1 MIKRKTLM
9 IFVIFVF
16 LFLFISA
23 VSAEE
28 NVSCIEDA
36 GTDIVKIDEN
46 TKTFC
51 DLSKE
56 IEDAPDGSVINLTSD
71 YVYDSGDKSGI
82 VINKSITINGNNH
95 KIDGNSQSRIFRTFE
110 GNITLN
116 NLILINGYS
125 NHGGAI
131 YNDNTIILNNVI
143 FKNNHAE
150 EGGAIYSGF
159 DSHREDIQT
168 CINNCIF
175 DGNFAK
181 SGASIYVFSVYH
193 SPDDEDIDD
202 DSDYNDSYDD
212 LNGSDFNESYD
223 DENSSYMDE
232 EDYDEEP
239 VILDAV
245 IIKDSIFKNTDNC
258 SKGLIFF
265 NIPRPIKIIN
275 SAFANSTS
283 IYGTAFTSNGGAELS
298 CFNCSFE
305 NLHADISGG
314 AICGRGITCLFENCS
329 FVNTSSKSNGGAIC
343 VDCNGGNV
351 GPVGKMKIRNCKFI
365 NAQSNYA
372 GSIAFSGS
380 QLNISDTIFENSSAL
395 YSGGAIYAILSE
407 LNINNS
413 TFKNS
418 RITSRLDNECN
429 GGAINVFHGKLYV
442 NDTKFINS
450 SYNAIYSEMNE
461 YYITNCFFNNNTEA
475 VHSIFSK
482 NADLYNNN
490 YTNDALAENV
500 SQEGYY
506 TFIVNATGLPL
517 NLVKNEIIVENLP
530 SRFNACDFG
539 WISSVKDQSISGACW
554 VFSTCAG
561 IEAALLKV
569 TGIEFDLSVNNIE
582 KNLIYPQ
589 RYCFNSEEDGGY
601 PTVAGE
607 YLLSWY
613 GAISTDKEPFDP
625 YGVITRPVIASDAIH
640 IQDIIWFDSNVNLTR
655 NDEIKRNIL
664 KYGAITTTMS
674 FFFVSEYL
682 NNETGSWY
690 SPDFS
695 TGNHAVCVVG
705 WDDNYSADNFNVIP
719 PGDGAWIIKNS
730 YGPEIYDH
738 GYNYVS
744 YYDKTFFQYNENI
757 AFIFENTQNYNKNYQ
772 TDISGLVNIVNG
784 TYDAYKN
791 QYTAIDDDFIS
802 AVGTYFGCENEE
814 YTLKIYVNGKLKITQ
829 SGKAPFKGFHTVSLT
844 KDIAVKKGDNFT
856 VVMEKSSVPIITDFI
871 YPTFKYHSLVRNES
885 GWYDL
890 SDNSTTASLKVY
902 TKELVNLTVQ
912 INAANVNTVYNG
924 GKYLTVTIKDVYNNV
939 LKGVNVTIKLSNG
952 KTKTIT
958 TDSKGQVKFLTDSL
972 APNTYGAT
980 ITVDAFG
987 KYIKTTSTAK
997 IVVKKATVKLTA
1009 KAKTF
1014 KKSVK
1019 TKKYSVTF
1027 KTNKNKAMK
1036 NTKITLKVNGKTY
1049 SAKTNSKGKATFKI
1063 TKLTKKGKFTAT
1075 IKYAGSKYYNPKS
1088 VKAKI
1093 TVR

>member
-1 MIKRKTLM
+1 M
-9 IFVIFVF
+9 
-16 LFLFISA
+16 
-23 VSAEE
+23 
-28 NVSCIEDA
+28 SCIEDA
-36 GTDIVKIDEN
+36 GADIVNIDEN
-46 TKTFC
+46 TKTFS
-51 DLSKE
+51 DLTKE

-71 YVYDSGDKSGI
+71 YVYDSGDKTGI

-116 NLILINGYS
+116 NLILTNGFS
-125 NHGGAI
+125 NRGGAI
-131 YNDNTIILNNVI
+131 YNDNTILLNNII
-143 FKNNHAE
+143 FKNNHAD
-150 EGGAIYSGF
+150 EGGAIFSGF
-159 DSHREDIQT
+159 DSTREDIQT

-175 DGNFAK
+175 DGNSAK
-181 SGASIYVFSVYH
+181 SGASIYVISVY
-193 SPDDEDIDD
+193 SPSGEDSDD

-212 LNGSDFNESYD
+212 MNSSDIDYSYDNVDGSDFNESYD
-223 DENSSYMDE
+223 DENTSYSDE
-232 EDYDEEP
+232 EDYDDEDYEEP
-239 VILDAV
+239 EILDAV
-245 IIKDSIFKNTDNC
+245 IINDSIFKNTDNC
-258 SKGLIFF
+258 SNGLIFF

-275 SAFANSTS
+275 ATFANSTS
-283 IYGTAFTSNGGAELS
+283 IYGTAFTSSVGAELS
-298 CFNCSFE
+298 CFNCSFV

-314 AICGRGITCLFENCS
+314 AICGKGIACLFDNCS
-329 FVNTSSKSNGGAIC
+329 FINTSSKGNGGAIC
-343 VDCNGGNV
+343 VNCNGGNV
-351 GPVGKMKIRNCKFI
+351 EIMNDMKIRNCKFI
-365 NAQSNYA
+365 NTQSNYA
-372 GSIAFSGS
+372 GSIAYSGS
-380 QLNISDTIFENSSAL
+380 KLNISDTIFENSSAA
-395 YSGGAIYAILSE
+395 YSGGAIYTILSE
-407 LNINNS
+407 VNINNS

-418 RITSRLDNECN
+418 RLTSKVDKECN
-429 GGAINVFHGKLYV
+429 GGAIRVFHGKLYV
-442 NDTKFINS
+442 NDTKFINN

-461 YYITNCFFNNNTEA
+461 YHITNCFFNNNTEA
-475 VHSIFSK
+475 VRSIFPK
-482 NADLYNNN
+482 NADLNNNN
-490 YTNDALAENV
+490 YTNDALAENIDP
-500 SQEGYY
+500 EGYY
-506 TFIVNATGLPL
+506 TFIVNTTGLPL

-530 SRFNACDFG
+530 SRFNSCDFG

-554 VFSTCAG
+554 VFSTCGG
-561 IEAALLKV
+561 IEAALLKA
-569 TGIEFDLSVNNIE
+569 TGIEFELSVNNIE
-582 KNLIYPQ
+582 KNLLYPQ
-589 RYCFNSEEDGGY
+589 RYCINSEENGGY
-601 PTVAGE
+601 ATVASE

-613 GAISTDKEPFDP
+613 GAISADKEPFDP
-625 YGVITRPVIASDAIH
+625 YGFITRPVIASDAIH
-640 IQDIIWFDSNVNLTR
+640 LQDIIWFDPNVNLTR

-690 SPDFS
+690 SPEFS
-695 TGNHAVCVVG
+695 MGNHAVCVVG

-730 YGPEIYDH
+730 YGPELYDH

-744 YYDKTFFQYNENI
+744 YYDKTFFQYTENV
-757 AFIFENTQNYNKNYQ
+757 AFIFENTENYNKNYQ
-772 TDISGLVNIVNG
+772 TDISGIVNIVNG

-829 SGKAPFKGFHTVSLT
+829 SGKAPFKGFHTVPLT
-844 KDIAVKKGDNFT
+844 KDIPIKKGDNFT

-871 YPTFKYHSLVRNES
+871 YPTFKGHSLVRNES

-902 TKELVNLTVQ
+902 TKELVNLSVQ

-924 GKYLTVTIKDVYNNV
+924 GKYLTVTVKDVFGDALN
-939 LKGVNVTIKLSNG
+939 GVKVTIKLSNG
-952 KTKTIT
+952 KTKTLT
-958 TDSKGQVKFLTDSL
+958 TNSKGQVKFLTNSL
-972 APNTYGAT
+972 APNTYRAT
-980 ITVDAFG
+980 VTVNAFE

-1019 TKKYSVTF
+1019 TKKYTVTL

-1036 NTKITLKVNGKTY
+1036 NTKVTLKVNGKTY
-1049 SAKTNSKGKATFKI
+1049 TAKTNSKGQATFKI

-1075 IKYAGSKYYNPKS
+1075 IKYAGSKYYNSKS

-1093 TVR
+1093 TVK